1 MAVKGLA
8 ENLAGTLA
16 DSWWVLLLRGI
27 VAILF
32 GILMFARPGIS
43 LATLVLFFG
52 AYAFADGVLKSYVAI
67 THRQDRE
74 NWGMLLLGGL
84 LGIGVGILTWMAP
97 GITAL
102 SLLFYIAVWA
112 IAGGVLE
119 VVTAIRLRKEIDHEW
134 RLILA
139 GLVSIAFGAALIVR
153 PGAGAL
159 ALLWMIASFAMI
171 FGISLMV
178 LAFRMR
184 SFAQRLESQF
194 A

>member
-1 MAVKGLA
+1 MAVKGLT
-8 ENLAGTLA
+8 ENLAGTMA

-32 GILMFARPGIS
+32 SILMFTQPGIS

-52 AYAFADGVLKSYVAI
+52 AYAFVDGVLKSYVAI
-67 THRQDRE
+67 THRRDRD

-119 VVTAIRLRKEIDHEW
+119 VVTAIRLRREIEHEW

-159 ALLWMIASFAMI
+159 ALVWMIASFAMI
-171 FGISLMV
+171 FGISLFV

-184 SFAQRLESQF
+184 SFANRLESQY